1 MTSFVK
7 STKYS
12 ALARAAVLVP
22 TLLYSGTAISDQLDK
37 ALQGANKAYAQN
49 CKQPGLV
56 LRTLNNILQKPS
68 NKQTQCNT
76 STKNK
81 LAYQALDLS
90 YHNSAAADDEFRKYS
105 QRDNNVTT
113 DYSNLGTSDFTTRSF
128 ASTGSIDTN
137 LNRIAQPIKTLKG
150 FETVNGKRQ

>member
-12 ALARAAVLVP
+12 ALARAALLAP
-22 TLLYSGTAISDQLDK
+22 ALLYSGMAASNQFDK
-37 ALQGANKAYAQN
+37 ALEAANKAYVQN

-81 LAYQALDLS
+81 RAYHALDLS

-105 QRDNNVTT
+105 QRNNNVTT

-150 FETVNGKRQ
+150 FETVNGKQQ